1 MRLKHFVWIFS
12 NLTYVKIVYNKNFIL
27 NSLMKRWYSSRKWNK
42 IFSNMVANGLINRYE
57 VYLIVIIHHRDL
69 VLYSFLVSRWINL
82 EQTEKTPTGRVFA
95 YNNMVLYLCCSY
107 FLEANI
113 WMTICCCLLKPNFFD
128 SMQWLT
134 YDDTN

>member
-107 FLEANI
+107 FLKLIYEWPYAVVYSNQI
-113 WMTICCCLLKPNFFD
+113 SLIVCNG
-128 SMQWLT
+128 
-134 YDDTN
+134 